1 MKTKN
6 LKLKTPRGFSL
17 IELVFA
23 MSFLVIIILGVVNLQ
38 SSNLVMLNRQNHE
51 IQAHFYANQG
61 LKIAEALGY
70 TTLDT
75 DCPSKTCKFDKPGAD
90 YTVKDAGGDSELIDE
105 LYYRYFT
112 LDPTGLPDGFK
123 IEFKVT
129 WTDGTGDHEVTA
141 KRIIYQ

>member
-6 LKLKTPRGFSL
+6 LKFKIPRGFSL

-23 MSFLVIIILGVVNLQ
+23 MSFLTIIILGVISLQ
-38 SSNLVMLNRQNHE
+38 SANLAMMNRQKHE

-70 TTLDT
+70 ADLDT
-75 DCPSKTCKFDKPGAD
+75 DCPSRTCKFDNPDAD
-90 YTVKDAGGDSELIDE
+90 YTVEDAGEDFELIDG
-105 LYYRYFT
+105 LYDRLFT
-112 LDPTGLPDGFK
+112 LDPAGLKDGFK
-123 IEFKVT
+123 AECKVT